1 MLSVS
6 ELNEQA
12 KALLETHF
20 EYVEVVGEIS
30 RLTKHGS
37 GHWYFALKD
46 ERAAISCVMYRMS
59 NAKLK
64 FDVKDGMKVQ
74 IYGKISLYT
83 PSGSYQLIASS
94 MRPDGEGELELAFK
108 QLQEKLSKEGL
119 FDASCKKQLM
129 RMPRKVALVTS
140 ATSAALQDMLKVAN
154 SRWKLTEIFIFDALT
169 QGQNAPTSLISALKK
184 ADGYGVDVIILA
196 RGGGSREDLWCFN
209 DEGLARAIFDA
220 KTPVISAIGHEIDYV
235 ISDFVADFR
244 APTPTA
250 AMMQILPD
258 ENEILQ
264 YLDAVEKSLD
274 TVMLQKISK
283 LENRLNFIMAKL
295 STNALKVKIDLKI
308 AQILASSQKLDMLLR
323 GKILKLESKINELN
337 ATYKARQSFFES
349 TKGLIQVRLNNTNAI
364 LEELQAGDEVELVGQ
379 NAIKKAKIL

>member
-37 GHWYFALKD
+37 GHWYFTLKD

-119 FDASCKKQLM
+119 FDTSYKKQLM